1 MKVLIVED
9 ETAAFDNLVSILAS
23 IDPMIE
29 IMGNTEGVAQTVRW
43 LKNNPKP
50 DLIFMDI
57 HLSDGSAFAIFSEM
71 EVEVP
76 IIFVNRRLGTS
87 KMNSSIF
94 GEAIW
99 FGGCKGEKGSRR
111 LHRQH
116 LVEVVNPEVFNRV
129 VDSRDNTLVLSSHC
143 GNWELYGGIES
154 YNYTDK
160 PLPFNEQNFCV
171 VYRELSSR
179 AWDEVMRDNR
189 FAPLKDRK
197 HFPGYI
203 ETKDLIRYAYSH
215 RDEKKIYNVN
225 TDQRPYF
232 ESPANMDVD
241 FFGQQ
246 VQTMT
251 GAAALAR
258 KLGMSVAYLSM
269 RRERRGHYVMRY
281 EPICE
286 DASKLGV
293 AEIMQQYYRLVEA
306 DIRQQPENYL
316 WTHQRFARM

>member
-1 MKVLIVED
+1 M
-9 ETAAFDNLVSILAS
+9 
-23 IDPMIE
+23 
-29 IMGNTEGVAQTVRW
+29 
-43 LKNNPKP
+43 
-50 DLIFMDI
+50 
-57 HLSDGSAFAIFSEM
+57 H
-71 EVEVP
+71 
-76 IIFVNRRLGTS
+76 RLGVFLLKVPLRLLGLLPLRVHYALGRFVAWLAEDVVRYRRDVVMHNLT
-87 KMNSSIF
+87 KAFPEKNVWDLKPIRKAFYQHF
-94 GEAIW
+94 GELVAEAVW
-99 FGGCKGEKGSRR
+99 FGGCRNAKRLRR
-111 LHRQH
+111 AR
-116 LVEVVNPEVFNRV
+116 LVEVENPEVAARLFEAAPSMV
-129 VDSRDNTLVLSSHC
+129 VMYSHC

-154 YNYTDK
+154 YNYTDR

-179 AWDEVMRDNR
+179 AWDDVMRDNR

-293 AEIMQQYYRLVEA
+293 EEIMQQYYRLVEA

>member
-1 MKVLIVED
+1 MSKLGAFLLKLLLRLLGLLPLRVHYALGRFVAWLAED
-9 ETAAFDNLVSILAS
+9 VVRYRRDVVMHNLTKAFPEKNVWD
-23 IDPMIE
+23 
-29 IMGNTEGVAQTVRW
+29 
-43 LKNNPKP
+43 LKPIRK
-50 DLIFMDI
+50 
-57 HLSDGSAFAIFSEM
+57 AFYQH
-71 EVEVP
+71 
-76 IIFVNRRLGTS
+76 
-87 KMNSSIF
+87 F
-94 GEAIW
+94 GELGAEAVW
-99 FGGCKGEKGSRR
+99 FGGCRNAKRLRR
-111 LHRQH
+111 AR
-116 LVEVVNPEVFNRV
+116 LVEVENPEVAARLFENSPSMV
-129 VDSRDNTLVLSSHC
+129 VMYSHC

-154 YNYTDK
+154 YNYTDT

-179 AWDEVMRDNR
+179 AWDVVMRDNR

-241 FFGQQ
+241 FFGQR

>member
-1 MKVLIVED
+1 MHKLGVFLLKVPLRLLGLLPLRVHYALGRFVAWLAED
-9 ETAAFDNLVSILAS
+9 VVRYRRDVVMHNLTKAFPEKNVWD
-23 IDPMIE
+23 
-29 IMGNTEGVAQTVRW
+29 
-43 LKNNPKP
+43 LKPIRK
-50 DLIFMDI
+50 
-57 HLSDGSAFAIFSEM
+57 AFYQH
-71 EVEVP
+71 
-76 IIFVNRRLGTS
+76 
-87 KMNSSIF
+87 F
-94 GEAIW
+94 GELVAEAVW
-99 FGGCKGEKGSRR
+99 FGGCRNAKRLRR
-111 LHRQH
+111 AR
-116 LVEVVNPEVFNRV
+116 LVEVENPEVAARLFEAAPSMV
-129 VDSRDNTLVLSSHC
+129 VMYSHC

-179 AWDEVMRDNR
+179 AWDDVMRDNR

-258 KLGMSVAYLSM
+258 KLGMSIAYLSM

-316 WTHQRFARM
+316 WTHQRFART

>member
-1 MKVLIVED
+1 MHKLGVFLLKVPLRLLGLLPLRVHYALGRFVAWLAED
-9 ETAAFDNLVSILAS
+9 VVRYRRDVVMHNLTKAFPEKNVWD
-23 IDPMIE
+23 
-29 IMGNTEGVAQTVRW
+29 
-43 LKNNPKP
+43 LKPIRK
-50 DLIFMDI
+50 
-57 HLSDGSAFAIFSEM
+57 AFYQH
-71 EVEVP
+71 
-76 IIFVNRRLGTS
+76 
-87 KMNSSIF
+87 F
-94 GEAIW
+94 GELVAEAVW
-99 FGGCKGEKGSRR
+99 FGGCRNAKRLRR
-111 LHRQH
+111 AR
-116 LVEVVNPEVFNRV
+116 LVEVENPEVAARLFEAAPSMV
-129 VDSRDNTLVLSSHC
+129 VMYSHC

-316 WTHQRFARM
+316 WTHQRFART

>member
-1 MKVLIVED
+1 MHKLGVFLLKVPLRLLGLLPLRVHYALGRFVAWLAED
-9 ETAAFDNLVSILAS
+9 VVRYRRDVVMHNLTKAFPEKNVWD
-23 IDPMIE
+23 
-29 IMGNTEGVAQTVRW
+29 
-43 LKNNPKP
+43 LKPIRK
-50 DLIFMDI
+50 
-57 HLSDGSAFAIFSEM
+57 AFYQH
-71 EVEVP
+71 
-76 IIFVNRRLGTS
+76 
-87 KMNSSIF
+87 F
-94 GEAIW
+94 GELVAEAVW
-99 FGGCKGEKGSRR
+99 FGGCRNAKRLRR
-111 LHRQH
+111 AR
-116 LVEVVNPEVFNRV
+116 LVEVENPEVAARLFEAAPSMV
-129 VDSRDNTLVLSSHC
+129 VMYSHS

-179 AWDEVMRDNR
+179 AWDDVMRDNR

>member
-1 MKVLIVED
+1 MHKLGVFLLKVPLRLLGLLPLRVHYALGRFVAWLAED
-9 ETAAFDNLVSILAS
+9 VVRYRRDVVMHNLTKAFPEKNVWD
-23 IDPMIE
+23 
-29 IMGNTEGVAQTVRW
+29 
-43 LKNNPKP
+43 LKPIRK
-50 DLIFMDI
+50 
-57 HLSDGSAFAIFSEM
+57 AFYQH
-71 EVEVP
+71 
-76 IIFVNRRLGTS
+76 
-87 KMNSSIF
+87 F
-94 GEAIW
+94 GELVAEAVW
-99 FGGCKGEKGSRR
+99 FGGCRNAKRLRR
-111 LHRQH
+111 AR
-116 LVEVVNPEVFNRV
+116 LVEVENPEVAARLFEAAPSMV
-129 VDSRDNTLVLSSHC
+129 VMYSHC

-215 RDEKKIYNVN
+215 RDEKKVYNVN

-232 ESPANMDVD
+232 ASPANMDVD
-241 FFGQQ
+241 FFGQR

>member
-1 MKVLIVED
+1 M
-9 ETAAFDNLVSILAS
+9 
-23 IDPMIE
+23 
-29 IMGNTEGVAQTVRW
+29 
-43 LKNNPKP
+43 
-50 DLIFMDI
+50 
-57 HLSDGSAFAIFSEM
+57 H
-71 EVEVP
+71 
-76 IIFVNRRLGTS
+76 RLGVFLLKVPLRLLGLLPLRVHYALGRFVAWLAEDVVRYRRDVVMHNLT
-87 KMNSSIF
+87 KAFPEKNVWDLKPIRKAFYQHF
-94 GEAIW
+94 GELVAEAVW
-99 FGGCKGEKGSRR
+99 FGGCRNAKRLRR
-111 LHRQH
+111 AR
-116 LVEVVNPEVFNRV
+116 LVEVENPEVAARLFEAAPSMV
-129 VDSRDNTLVLSSHC
+129 VMYSHC

-154 YNYTDK
+154 YNYTDR

-179 AWDEVMRDNR
+179 AWDDVMRDNR

>member
-1 MKVLIVED
+1 MHKLGVFLLKVPLRLLGLLPLRVHYALGRFVAWLAED
-9 ETAAFDNLVSILAS
+9 VVRYRRDVVTHNLTKAFPEKNVWD
-23 IDPMIE
+23 
-29 IMGNTEGVAQTVRW
+29 
-43 LKNNPKP
+43 LKPIRK
-50 DLIFMDI
+50 
-57 HLSDGSAFAIFSEM
+57 AFYQH
-71 EVEVP
+71 
-76 IIFVNRRLGTS
+76 
-87 KMNSSIF
+87 F
-94 GEAIW
+94 GELVAEAVW
-99 FGGCKGEKGSRR
+99 FGGCRNAKRLRR
-111 LHRQH
+111 AR
-116 LVEVVNPEVFNRV
+116 LVEVENPEVAARLFEAAPSMV
-129 VDSRDNTLVLSSHC
+129 VMYSHC

-179 AWDEVMRDNR
+179 AWDDVMRDNR

-316 WTHQRFARM
+316 WTHQRFART

>member
-1 MKVLIVED
+1 MHKLGVFLLKVPLRLLGLLPLRVHYALGRFVAWLAED
-9 ETAAFDNLVSILAS
+9 VVRYRRDVVTHNLTKAFPEKNVWD
-23 IDPMIE
+23 
-29 IMGNTEGVAQTVRW
+29 
-43 LKNNPKP
+43 LKPIRK
-50 DLIFMDI
+50 
-57 HLSDGSAFAIFSEM
+57 AFYQH
-71 EVEVP
+71 
-76 IIFVNRRLGTS
+76 
-87 KMNSSIF
+87 F
-94 GEAIW
+94 GELVAEAVW
-99 FGGCKGEKGSRR
+99 FGGCRNAKRLRR
-111 LHRQH
+111 ARM
-116 LVEVVNPEVFNRV
+116 VEVENPEVAARLFEAAPSMV
-129 VDSRDNTLVLSSHC
+129 VMYSHC

-316 WTHQRFARM
+316 WTHQRFART

>member
-1 MKVLIVED
+1 MRKLGTWLMMGLLRLLGLLPLRVHYALGRFVAWLAED
-9 ETAAFDNLVSILAS
+9 VVRYRRDVVMHNLTKAFPEKNVWD
-23 IDPMIE
+23 
-29 IMGNTEGVAQTVRW
+29 
-43 LKNNPKP
+43 LKPIRKAFYRHFG
-50 DLIFMDI
+50 DLI
-57 HLSDGSAFAIFSEM
+57 AET
-71 EVEVP
+71 V
-76 IIFVNRRLGTS
+76 
-87 KMNSSIF
+87 
-94 GEAIW
+94 W
-99 FGGCKGEKGSRR
+99 FGGCRSAKR
-111 LHRQH
+111 LHRQR
-116 LVEVVNPEVFNRV
+116 LVEVENPEVAARLFDASPGMV
-129 VDSRDNTLVLSSHC
+129 VMYSHC

-179 AWDEVMRDNR
+179 AWDDVMRDNR

-241 FFGQQ
+241 FFGQR

>member
-1 MKVLIVED
+1 MHKLGVFLLKVPLRLLGLLPLRVHYALGRFVAWLAED
-9 ETAAFDNLVSILAS
+9 VVRYRRDVVMHNLTKAFPEKNVWD
-23 IDPMIE
+23 
-29 IMGNTEGVAQTVRW
+29 
-43 LKNNPKP
+43 LKPIRK
-50 DLIFMDI
+50 
-57 HLSDGSAFAIFSEM
+57 AFYQH
-71 EVEVP
+71 
-76 IIFVNRRLGTS
+76 
-87 KMNSSIF
+87 F
-94 GEAIW
+94 GELVAEAVW
-99 FGGCKGEKGSRR
+99 FGGCRNAKRLRR
-111 LHRQH
+111 AR
-116 LVEVVNPEVFNRV
+116 LVEVENPEVAARLFEAAPSMV
-129 VDSRDNTLVLSSHC
+129 VMYSHC

-215 RDEKKIYNVN
+215 RDEKKVYNVN

-232 ESPANMDVD
+232 ASPANMDVD
-241 FFGQQ
+241 FFGQR

-258 KLGMSVAYLSM
+258 KFGMSVAYLSM

>member
-1 MKVLIVED
+1 MHKLGVFLLKVPLRLLGLLPLRVHYALGRFVAWLAED
-9 ETAAFDNLVSILAS
+9 VVRYRRDVVMHNLTKAFPEKNVWD
-23 IDPMIE
+23 
-29 IMGNTEGVAQTVRW
+29 
-43 LKNNPKP
+43 LKPIRK
-50 DLIFMDI
+50 
-57 HLSDGSAFAIFSEM
+57 AFY
-71 EVEVP
+71 
-76 IIFVNRRLGTS
+76 RH
-87 KMNSSIF
+87 F
-94 GEAIW
+94 GELIAEAVW
-99 FGGCKGEKGSRR
+99 FGGCRNPKRLRR
-111 LHRQH
+111 AR
-116 LVEVVNPEVFNRV
+116 LVEVENPEVAAQLFEAAPSLV
-129 VDSRDNTLVLSSHC
+129 VMYSHC

-179 AWDEVMRDNR
+179 AWDDVMRDNR
-189 FAPLKDRK
+189 FAPLLDRK

-203 ETKDLIRYAYSH
+203 ESKDLIRYAFSH
-215 RDEKKIYNVN
+215 RDEKKVYNVN

-241 FFGQQ
+241 FFGQR

-269 RRERRGHYVMRY
+269 RRERRGHYVLRY

-293 AEIMQQYYRLVEA
+293 EEIMQQYYRLVEA

>member
-1 MKVLIVED
+1 MHKLGVFLLKVPLRLLGLLPLRVHYALGRFVAWLAED
-9 ETAAFDNLVSILAS
+9 VVRYRRDVVMHNLTKAFPEKNVWD
-23 IDPMIE
+23 
-29 IMGNTEGVAQTVRW
+29 
-43 LKNNPKP
+43 LKPIRK
-50 DLIFMDI
+50 
-57 HLSDGSAFAIFSEM
+57 AFYQH
-71 EVEVP
+71 
-76 IIFVNRRLGTS
+76 
-87 KMNSSIF
+87 F
-94 GEAIW
+94 GELVAEAVW
-99 FGGCKGEKGSRR
+99 FGGCRNAKRLRR
-111 LHRQH
+111 AR
-116 LVEVVNPEVFNRV
+116 LVEVENPEVAARLFEAAPSMV
-129 VDSRDNTLVLSSHC
+129 VMYSHC

-241 FFGQQ
+241 FFGQR

-306 DIRQQPENYL
+306 DIRQHPENYL

>member
-1 MKVLIVED
+1 MHKLGVFLLKVPLRLLGLLPLRVHYALGRFVAWLAED
-9 ETAAFDNLVSILAS
+9 VVRYRRDVVMHNLTKAFPEKNVWD
-23 IDPMIE
+23 
-29 IMGNTEGVAQTVRW
+29 
-43 LKNNPKP
+43 LKPIRK
-50 DLIFMDI
+50 
-57 HLSDGSAFAIFSEM
+57 AFYQH
-71 EVEVP
+71 
-76 IIFVNRRLGTS
+76 
-87 KMNSSIF
+87 F
-94 GEAIW
+94 GELVAEAVW
-99 FGGCKGEKGSRR
+99 FGGCRNAKRLRR
-111 LHRQH
+111 AR
-116 LVEVVNPEVFNRV
+116 LVEVENPEVAARLFEAAPSMV
-129 VDSRDNTLVLSSHC
+129 VMYSHC

-179 AWDEVMRDNR
+179 AWDDVMRDNR

-241 FFGQQ
+241 FFGQR

-258 KLGMSVAYLSM
+258 KFGMSVAYLSM

>member
-1 MKVLIVED
+1 MHKLGVFLLKVPLRLLGLLPLRVHYALGRFVAWLAED
-9 ETAAFDNLVSILAS
+9 VVRYRRDVVMHNLTKAFPEKNVWD
-23 IDPMIE
+23 
-29 IMGNTEGVAQTVRW
+29 
-43 LKNNPKP
+43 LKPIRK
-50 DLIFMDI
+50 
-57 HLSDGSAFAIFSEM
+57 AFYQH
-71 EVEVP
+71 
-76 IIFVNRRLGTS
+76 
-87 KMNSSIF
+87 F
-94 GEAIW
+94 GELVAEAVW
-99 FGGCKGEKGSRR
+99 FGGCRNAKRLRR
-111 LHRQH
+111 AR
-116 LVEVVNPEVFNRV
+116 LVEVENPEVAARLFEAAPSMV
-129 VDSRDNTLVLSSHC
+129 VMYSHC

-179 AWDEVMRDNR
+179 AWDDVMRDNR

-241 FFGQQ
+241 FFGQR

>member
-1 MKVLIVED
+1 MHKLGVFLLKVPLRLLGLLPLRVHYALGRFVAWLAED
-9 ETAAFDNLVSILAS
+9 VVRYRRDVVTHNLTKAFPEKNVWD
-23 IDPMIE
+23 
-29 IMGNTEGVAQTVRW
+29 
-43 LKNNPKP
+43 LKPIRK
-50 DLIFMDI
+50 
-57 HLSDGSAFAIFSEM
+57 AFYQH
-71 EVEVP
+71 
-76 IIFVNRRLGTS
+76 
-87 KMNSSIF
+87 F
-94 GEAIW
+94 GELVAEAVW
-99 FGGCKGEKGSRR
+99 FGGCRNAKRLRR
-111 LHRQH
+111 AR
-116 LVEVVNPEVFNRV
+116 LVEVENPEVAARLFEAAPSMV
-129 VDSRDNTLVLSSHC
+129 VMYSHC

-179 AWDEVMRDNR
+179 AWDDVMRDNR

>member
-1 MKVLIVED
+1 MHKLGVFLLKVPLRLLGLLPLRVHYALGRFVAWLAED
-9 ETAAFDNLVSILAS
+9 VVRYRRDVVMHNLTKAFPEKNVWD
-23 IDPMIE
+23 
-29 IMGNTEGVAQTVRW
+29 
-43 LKNNPKP
+43 LKPIRK
-50 DLIFMDI
+50 
-57 HLSDGSAFAIFSEM
+57 AFYQH
-71 EVEVP
+71 
-76 IIFVNRRLGTS
+76 
-87 KMNSSIF
+87 F
-94 GEAIW
+94 GELVAEAVW
-99 FGGCKGEKGSRR
+99 FGGCRNAKRLRR
-111 LHRQH
+111 AR
-116 LVEVVNPEVFNRV
+116 LVEVENPEVAARLFEAAPSMV
-129 VDSRDNTLVLSSHC
+129 VMYSHC

-241 FFGQQ
+241 FFGQR

>member
-1 MKVLIVED
+1 MHKLGVFLLKVPLRLLGLLPLRVHYALGRFVAWLAED
-9 ETAAFDNLVSILAS
+9 VVRYRRDVVMHNLTKAFPEKNVWD
-23 IDPMIE
+23 
-29 IMGNTEGVAQTVRW
+29 
-43 LKNNPKP
+43 LKPIRK
-50 DLIFMDI
+50 
-57 HLSDGSAFAIFSEM
+57 AFYQH
-71 EVEVP
+71 
-76 IIFVNRRLGTS
+76 
-87 KMNSSIF
+87 F
-94 GEAIW
+94 GELVAEAVW
-99 FGGCKGEKGSRR
+99 FGGCRNAKRLRR
-111 LHRQH
+111 AR
-116 LVEVVNPEVFNRV
+116 LVEVENPEVAARLFEAAPSMV
-129 VDSRDNTLVLSSHC
+129 VMYSHC

-241 FFGQQ
+241 FFGQR

-258 KLGMSVAYLSM
+258 KFGMSVAYLSM

>member
-1 MKVLIVED
+1 MHKLGVFLLKVPLRLLGLLPLRVHYALGRFVSWLAED
-9 ETAAFDNLVSILAS
+9 VVHYRRDVVTHNLTKAFPEKNVWD
-23 IDPMIE
+23 
-29 IMGNTEGVAQTVRW
+29 
-43 LKNNPKP
+43 LKPIRK
-50 DLIFMDI
+50 
-57 HLSDGSAFAIFSEM
+57 AFYQH
-71 EVEVP
+71 
-76 IIFVNRRLGTS
+76 
-87 KMNSSIF
+87 F
-94 GEAIW
+94 GELVAEAVW
-99 FGGCKGEKGSRR
+99 FGGCRNAKRLRR
-111 LHRQH
+111 TR
-116 LVEVVNPEVFNRV
+116 LVEVENPEVAARLFEAAPSMV
-129 VDSRDNTLVLSSHC
+129 VMYSHC

>member
-1 MKVLIVED
+1 MHKLGVFLLKVPLRLLGLLPLRVHYALGRFVAWLAED
-9 ETAAFDNLVSILAS
+9 VVRYRRDVVMHNLTKAFPEKNVWD
-23 IDPMIE
+23 
-29 IMGNTEGVAQTVRW
+29 
-43 LKNNPKP
+43 LKPIRK
-50 DLIFMDI
+50 
-57 HLSDGSAFAIFSEM
+57 AFYQH
-71 EVEVP
+71 
-76 IIFVNRRLGTS
+76 
-87 KMNSSIF
+87 F
-94 GEAIW
+94 GELVAEAVW
-99 FGGCKGEKGSRR
+99 FGGCRNAKRLRR
-111 LHRQH
+111 AR
-116 LVEVVNPEVFNRV
+116 LVEVENPEVAARLFENSPSMV
-129 VDSRDNTLVLSSHC
+129 VMYSHC

-154 YNYTDK
+154 YNYTDT

-179 AWDEVMRDNR
+179 AWDVVMRDNR

-241 FFGQQ
+241 FFGQR

>member
-1 MKVLIVED
+1 MHKLGVFLLKVPLRLLGLLPLRVHYALGRFVAWLAED
-9 ETAAFDNLVSILAS
+9 VVRYRRDVVTHNLTKAFPEKNVWD
-23 IDPMIE
+23 
-29 IMGNTEGVAQTVRW
+29 
-43 LKNNPKP
+43 LKPIRK
-50 DLIFMDI
+50 
-57 HLSDGSAFAIFSEM
+57 AFYQH
-71 EVEVP
+71 
-76 IIFVNRRLGTS
+76 
-87 KMNSSIF
+87 F
-94 GEAIW
+94 GELVAEAVW
-99 FGGCKGEKGSRR
+99 FGGCRNAKRLRR
-111 LHRQH
+111 AR
-116 LVEVVNPEVFNRV
+116 LVEVENPEVAARLFEAAPSMV
-129 VDSRDNTLVLSSHC
+129 VMYSHC

-241 FFGQQ
+241 FFGQR

>member
-1 MKVLIVED
+1 MHKLGVFLLKVPLRLLGLLPLRVHYALGRFVAWLAED
-9 ETAAFDNLVSILAS
+9 VVRYRRDVVMHNLTKAFPEKNVWD
-23 IDPMIE
+23 
-29 IMGNTEGVAQTVRW
+29 
-43 LKNNPKP
+43 LKPIRK
-50 DLIFMDI
+50 
-57 HLSDGSAFAIFSEM
+57 AFYQH
-71 EVEVP
+71 
-76 IIFVNRRLGTS
+76 
-87 KMNSSIF
+87 F
-94 GEAIW
+94 GELVAEAVW
-99 FGGCKGEKGSRR
+99 FGGCRNAKRLRR
-111 LHRQH
+111 AR
-116 LVEVVNPEVFNRV
+116 LVEVENPEVAARLFEAAPSMV
-129 VDSRDNTLVLSSHC
+129 VMYSHC

-179 AWDEVMRDNR
+179 AWDDVMRDNR

>member
-1 MKVLIVED
+1 MHKLGVFLLKVSLRLLGLLPLRVHYALGRFVAWLAED
-9 ETAAFDNLVSILAS
+9 VVRYRRDVVMHNLTKAFPEKNVWDLKPIRKAFYQHFDELVA
-23 IDPMIE
+23 
-29 IMGNTEGVAQTVRW
+29 
-43 LKNNPKP
+43 
-50 DLIFMDI
+50 
-57 HLSDGSAFAIFSEM
+57 
-71 EVEVP
+71 
-76 IIFVNRRLGTS
+76 
-87 KMNSSIF
+87 
-94 GEAIW
+94 EAVW
-99 FGGCKGEKGSRR
+99 FGGCRNAKRLRR
-111 LHRQH
+111 AR
-116 LVEVVNPEVFNRV
+116 LVEVENPEVAARLFEAAPSMV
-129 VDSRDNTLVLSSHC
+129 VMYSHC